1 MTQVVSNRTGR
12 ETIVKAEGKNTEIKI
27 LAKQE
32 SERKIAT
39 EVEIKFNKEHNFKDN
54 YKIKLQAY
62 ESKGAAQ
69 SPWDLGTIK
78 DLGTGSFN
86 FNVFG
91 MSLDRVL
98 FRLKVIDENNFVKG
112 EANEIKP
119 TLKDSEDKIKISDN
133 SSTLIPIRE
142 DKRINLPF
150 SLDMEP
156 DSSPILL
163 VKAGLNMKQLFKENV
178 QIKVLIYS
186 SIIRQILTTYLAD
199 PAYKNCQKK
208 DKFIEKVISNSG
220 LQSEIPNYFREDG
233 KVNEDAIEWIE
244 EVTAGCINMPII
256 KAGKR
261 IRYLEEFKKICL
273 LQKEIEDEN

>member
-1 MTQVVSNRTGR
+1 MTQIVSNRTGR
-12 ETIVKAEGKNTEIKI
+12 ETIVKAEGKNTEIRI
-27 LAKQE
+27 IAKQV
-32 SERKIAT
+32 SERKIDT
-39 EVEIKFNKEHNFKDN
+39 NIEIKFNEEHNFKDN

-62 ESKGAAQ
+62 ESKGSAQ

-78 DLGTGSFN
+78 DLGTGNYN
-86 FNVFG
+86 FTLLG
-91 MSLDRVL
+91 MSLDRVP

-119 TLKDSEDKIKISDN
+119 SVKDAEDKIKINDN

-150 SLDMEP
+150 SLEMEP
-156 DSSPILL
+156 DLSPILL
-163 VKAGLNMKQLFKENV
+163 VKSGLNMKQLFKENI

-199 PAYKNCQKK
+199 PSYKNCHKK
-208 DKFIEKVISNSG
+208 EKFIEKVISNSG
-220 LQSEIPNYFREDG
+220 LQNEIPDYFKEDG
-233 KVNEDAIEWIE
+233 KVNEDAIDWIE

-261 IRYLEEFKKICL
+261 IRYLEEFKRICL
-273 LQKEIEDEN
+273 QQKEIDDEN